1 MLECKKGVRIINC
14 ARGGLI
20 VEEDLLNLLENSHIA
35 GAALDVFDEEPPKNK
50 TYLNQ
55 KI

>member
-14 ARGGLI
+14 ARGLVI
-20 VEEDLLNLLENSHIA
+20 EEDLIDLLNESHIA
-35 GAALDVFDEEPPKNK
+35 GAALDVFDEEPLKIII
-50 TYLNQ
+50 YLNL